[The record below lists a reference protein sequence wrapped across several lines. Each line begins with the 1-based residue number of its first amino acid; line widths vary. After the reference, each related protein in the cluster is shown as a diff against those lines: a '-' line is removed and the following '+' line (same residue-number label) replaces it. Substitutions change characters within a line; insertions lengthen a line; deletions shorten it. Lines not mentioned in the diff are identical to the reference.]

1 MKYDLGIIGGLGP
14 LASSYLYEMIT
25 KKTNA
30 KKDQDHLNII
40 LLSHPSIP
48 DRTKYI
54 LKESTDS
61 PLPFLIED
69 AKILEKLGV
78 KMISIPCNTSC
89 YFHEKLKKE
98 INIPINNLVKNTVK
112 YLKEKNIKNVA
123 ILATEGTIKSKL
135 YQKELE
141 KENISYIT
149 PNIDKVMEI
158 IYDYIKAGKEVTN
171 ELFNEC
177 IKNIKTDAFIL
188 GCTELSLL
196 KSELNLTDKF
206 IDPLEIEVDNIL
218 NFFNKKGK

>member
-1 MKYDLGIIGGLGP
+1 MNYDLGIIGGLGP

-25 KKTNA
+25 KRTNA
-30 KKDQDHLNII
+30 KKDQDHLNIV

-54 LKESTDS
+54 LKESNTS

-69 AKILEKLGV
+69 AKLLEKLGV
-78 KMISIPCNTSC
+78 KVISIPCNTSC
-89 YFHEKLKKE
+89 YFHENLQKE
-98 INIPINNLVKNTVK
+98 VSIPISNLVKNTVK
-112 YLKEKNIKNVA
+112 YIKEKNIKKVA
-123 ILATEGTIKSKL
+123 ILATQGTIKSNL

-149 PNIDKVMEI
+149 PNAEKVMEL

-177 IKNIKTDAFIL
+177 IKNAEVDAFIL

-196 KSELNLTDKF
+196 KPKLNLTDKF

>member
-1 MKYDLGIIGGLGP
+1 
-14 LASSYLYEMIT
+14 
-25 KKTNA
+25 
-30 KKDQDHLNII
+30 
-40 LLSHPSIP
+40 
-48 DRTKYI
+48 
-54 LKESTDS
+54 
-61 PLPFLIED
+61 
-69 AKILEKLGV
+69 
-78 KMISIPCNTSC
+78 MISIPCNTSC

-98 INIPINNLVKNTVK
+98 INIPISNLVKNTVK

>member
-25 KKTNA
+25 KRTNA
-30 KKDQDHLNII
+30 KKDQDHLNIV

-54 LKESTDS
+54 LKESNTS

-69 AKILEKLGV
+69 AKLLEKLGV

-89 YFHEKLKKE
+89 YFHENLQKE

-112 YLKEKNIKNVA
+112 YIKEKNIKKVA
-123 ILATEGTIKSKL
+123 ILATQGTIKSNL

-149 PNIDKVMEI
+149 PNREKVMEL

-177 IKNIKTDAFIL
+177 IKNAEVDAFIL

-196 KSELNLTDKF
+196 KPKLNLTDKF

-218 NFFNKKGK
+218 NFFNKKWK

>member
-30 KKDQDHLNII
+30 KKDQDHLNIV

-54 LKESTDS
+54 LKESNDS

-69 AKILEKLGV
+69 AKILENLGV

-98 INIPINNLVKNTVK
+98 INIPISNLVKNTVK
-112 YLKEKNIKNVA
+112 YIKEKKIKNVV
-123 ILATEGTIKSKL
+123 ILATEETIKSNL
-135 YQKELE
+135 YQKDLK
-141 KENISYIT
+141 KENINYIT
-149 PNIDKVMEI
+149 PNGNKIMEI

-177 IKNIKTDAFIL
+177 IKDIKTDAFIL

-196 KSELNLTDKF
+196 KPKLNLTDKF

-218 NFFNKKGK
+218 KFFNKKGK